1 MQLKE
6 EETEEQLFLQHM
18 AIEDLEDL
26 EDVEDLEQMDEGVR
40 ANRSA
45 EMKSAAT
52 DALKRKY
59 ANIAKAVMDDPM

>member
-1 MQLKE
+1 
-6 EETEEQLFLQHM
+6 M